1 MATRLRMGETAQR
14 LGLSQDTVREWVRR
28 GFLKAQRTPTGQL
41 LFDEADVEAAR
52 RGDRLGAAAPPA
64 AEPTFVN
71 PAHTGEQAPAWKQ
84 LPPWQTKVE
93 AARAS
98 LTLDDL
104 ETERKAKI
112 RARESESQRTA
123 LAQNQAA
130 QEEAQRQRIGAI
142 KARVIRTVWIPAECL
157 SAVVEAIERFALP
170 ERIPSWLSEE
180 EQFDLVATHARKIV
194 QEERAKA
201 EQRRNAEYEQQRQ
214 EFAAQ
219 LAAPL
224 ELKDVQAT
232 SGPRSVAEALRRRGI
247 TDE

>member
-1 MATRLRMGETAQR
+1 MGETAQR

-28 GFLKAQRTPTGQL
+28 GFLKARRTPTGQL

-52 RGDRLGAAAPPA
+52 RGDRPGAAAPPPA
-64 AEPTFVN
+64 GEPTL
-71 PAHTGEQAPAWKQ
+71 PSHADAGEQMPGWKR

-98 LTLDDL
+98 ITLDEL
-104 ETERKAKI
+104 EAERKAKTK
-112 RARESESQRTA
+112 ARENEAQRAA
-123 LAQNQAA
+123 LMQRQTA
-130 QEEAQRQRIGAI
+130 QEEAQRQRLSAI
-142 KARVIRTVWIPAECL
+142 KIRVIRTVWIPAECL
-157 SAVVEAIERFALP
+157 SEVIEAIERFAIP

-180 EQFDLVATHARKIV
+180 EQFDLVATHARTIV

-201 EQRRNAEYEQQRQ
+201 EQRRNAEYEQQRE

-219 LAAPL
+219 LAAAREP
-224 ELKDVQAT
+224 KDSPPPSSPQ
-232 SGPRSVAEALRRRGI
+232 SVAEALRRRGI